1 MTQIYFLAGDAS
13 IYETGAVIS
22 HYFVDGSEG
31 PITCTSHKWSSA
43 VKTTHK

>member
-13 IYETGAVIS
+13 IYVTGAIIS
-22 HYFVDGSEG
+22 HYFADGSEG
-31 PITCTSHKWSSA
+31 PIACTSHKWSSA